1 MSNMKRPAGPKF
13 RCCASAVIAVVWLW
27 GQPQSQAQ
35 NDAPPPPVTSRGEN
49 FSAKPPAALFASDCT
64 GAGCHR
70 GPQGLG
76 RSMGIGGLAGFL
88 REHYT
93 NSRESAAALANY
105 LQKLPAGQQ
114 PREARTPPGGRPA
127 AGTATAPASGG
138 PGWIDGILSPESPKP
153 APNEAR
159 TPRQTP
165 GGRASRASTRPD
177 DDPAATPP
185 AATPPS
191 GRPPSELTD
200 PAKPAEA
207 SPKPGEAAPR
217 AAPPAAR
224 AQRGRQQPT
233 AAIAPPPPVPEAAP
247 PPPPPPAA
255 PPPPKEFD
263 IFD

>member
-1 MSNMKRPAGPKF
+1 
-13 RCCASAVIAVVWLW
+13 
-27 GQPQSQAQ
+27 
-35 NDAPPPPVTSRGEN
+35 
-49 FSAKPPAALFASDCT
+49 
-64 GAGCHR
+64 
-70 GPQGLG
+70 
-76 RSMGIGGLAGFL
+76 MGIGGLAGFL

-93 NSRESAAALANY
+93 NSRESAAAIANY
-105 LQKLPAGQQ
+105 LQKLPSG
-114 PREARTPPGGRPA
+114 PDSREARTPRGGRPA
-127 AGTATAPASGG
+127 PTATAPASGG

-159 TPRQTP
+159 GSRQTP

-177 DDPAATPP
+177 DDPAVTPP
-185 AATPPS
+185 SAATPPS

-200 PAKPAEA
+200 A
-207 SPKPGEAAPR
+207 PKPGETSPKPADAAPKPV
-217 AAPPAAR
+217 PPTAR